1 MVYLKSSY
9 FHCLDLGTEIKQAIG
24 RFQNFLALPEDKRQK
39 PDFSHLP
46 IEDLQNTMR
55 NAKNSRLG
63 QPFPLLSHLQTH
75 SQSNDIAIFD
85 SEFVLRQYRQFTDNH
100 QTEHTFPFDSTW
112 KECYLWQ
119 FKGNSHINIEGD
131 HAYELVEGESIFLTK
146 KVAYGQLTIRT
157 ASPEDIVLLVAHKF
171 R

>member
-1 MVYLKSSY
+1 MK
-9 FHCLDLGTEIKQAIG
+9 EK
-24 RFQNFLALPEDKRQK
+24 KRSCYVCK
-39 PDFSHLP
+39 PDFTRKFTLK
-46 IEDLQNTMR
+46 
-55 NAKNSRLG
+55 NALYDKILRLG